1 MELQERL
8 HRYGKLC
15 IRPMMLQFS
24 TFRRLGYGGYLRKWE
39 GIFSFSF
46 FYKRLW
52 MCGRNIEYM
61 EWLWERGPKVKLHWK
76 TFCTRLWSFVLFC
89 FFLEKAMAT
98 HYITLAWKI
107 PWTEEPGGLQYTGSQ
122 RVRHTELTSKQARLT
137 LQAWSW
143 LVSNA
148 HATRRP
154 QEREQTLEGGVGGKR
169 EQISPDRSR
178 LQIEKGRRTSPPC
191 SQCRGPRFYPWSRK

>member
-76 TFCTRLWSFVLFC
+76 TFCTRLWIFVLFC

-107 PWTEEPGGLQYTGSQ
+107 PWTEEPGGLQSMGSL
-122 RVRHTELTSKQARLT
+122 RVGDTEWLHFHFSLLCNGEGNGNPLQCSCLENLRDGRAWWAAIYGVIQSQTRLKR
-137 LQAWSW
+137 LSSSSMEF
-143 LVSNA
+143 LI
-148 HATRRP
+148 
-154 QEREQTLEGGVGGKR
+154 GKWHD
-169 EQISPDRSR
+169 SYYF
-178 LQIEKGRRTSPPC
+178 IEKFC
-191 SQCRGPRFYPWSRK
+191 K